1 MKKILALVLA
11 VVFVMIIPISV
22 CASDNGMSF
31 DEEYFEVEPI
41 DGECLICNDRDDG
54 KVNNTREVIVSSA
67 YFKSLSTTRALATV
81 QAKTSEEEITSVIQ
95 LQRYN
100 SNTNKYVNVSGATA
114 KKTVNSYI
122 IKHSPEFSVSASY
135 KYRIK
140 ATLNDGD
147 EIIIK
152 FAYLE

>member
-81 QAKTSEEEITSVIQ
+81 QAKTSEEEITSV
-95 LQRYN
+95 R
-100 SNTNKYVNVSGATA
+100 S
-114 KKTVNSYI
+114 
-122 IKHSPEFSVSASY
+122 EE
-135 KYRIK
+135 RR
-140 ATLNDGD
+140 
-147 EIIIK
+147 
-152 FAYLE
+152 